1 MRYYEVRIIPD
12 DPNGVNSF
20 VAFKTKDDEC
30 ARKKCIELAQLMF
43 PNEMVSFKLIK
54 KARIK
59 E

>member
-1 MRYYEVRIIPD
+1 MRYYDVRIIPH

-30 ARKKCIELAQLMF
+30 ARKKCVALAQLMF

-54 KARIK
+54 KAK
-59 E
+59 VTE